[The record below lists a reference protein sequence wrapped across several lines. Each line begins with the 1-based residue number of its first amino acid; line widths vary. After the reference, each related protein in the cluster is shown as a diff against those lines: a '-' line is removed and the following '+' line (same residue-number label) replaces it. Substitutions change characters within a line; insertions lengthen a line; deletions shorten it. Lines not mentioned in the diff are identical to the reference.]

1 MDMAMQIGQRVQWTN
16 RETTIVVL
24 LWELPWFLGAA
35 ETNFCGFEYHRSRV
49 HFIMCG
55 ST

>member
-16 RETTIVVL
+16 KETTIVVL

-35 ETNFCGFEYHRSRV
+35 ENKLLWLS
-49 HFIMCG
+49 IP
-55 ST
+55 